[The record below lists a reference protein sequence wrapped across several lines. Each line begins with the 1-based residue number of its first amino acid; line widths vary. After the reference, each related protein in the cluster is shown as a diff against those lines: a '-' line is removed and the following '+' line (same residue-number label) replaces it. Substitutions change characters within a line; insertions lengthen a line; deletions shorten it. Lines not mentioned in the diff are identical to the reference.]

1 MKQKN
6 KKAYDLELIDTPMT
20 NNSGLVT
27 LLNEEVIVS
36 SRTYIINIDDDV
48 KEPYQYRIIS
58 ETLAGMTE
66 NDIAY
71 WNINTHGG
79 DLYTTVMLIDD
90 IAECAGQNLGKVV
103 HGSSAGSILG
113 CVLDDCVVVPFG
125 EMFLHEVQSHHFGGT
140 SNQEKQLSFLRKQQ
154 DKIYKYVYKDFLTD
168 GEIERLCKGEE
179 FYLDAEDCNARFE
192 KRRLLWAQETCK
204 IEDKE
209 KEVGEDE

>member
-1 MKQKN
+1 MKKTFNEDYEVEQYKE
-6 KKAYDLELIDTPMT
+6 DD
-20 NNSGLVT
+20 LVT
-27 LLNEEVIVS
+27 VLSEKVYKK
-36 SRTYIINIDDDV
+36 YIINIDDDV

-66 NDIAY
+66 NDTAY

-79 DLYTTVMLIDD
+79 DLYTTVMLMDD

-168 GEIERLCKGEE
+168 EEIERLCKGEE
-179 FYLDAEDCNARFE
+179 FYLDAEDCNDRFE
-192 KRRLLWAQETCK
+192 KRRLLWTAQGKCEA
-204 IEDKE
+204 EDGE
-209 KEVGEDE
+209 KEIVKEVEGVGEDE

>member
-1 MKQKN
+1 MKKKVNNNEEFIEFPFAMPNN
-6 KKAYDLELIDTPMT
+6 K
-20 NNSGLVT
+20 GLVH
-27 LLNEEVIVS
+27 LFEDVVYHQ
-36 SRTYIINIDDDV
+36 RTYIINIDDDV
-48 KEPYQYRIIS
+48 TEPFQYREIS
-58 ETLAGMTE
+58 ETLAQMTE
-66 NDIAY
+66 NDIAF
-71 WNINTHGG
+71 WNINTYGG
-79 DLYTTVMLIDD
+79 DLYTTVMLMDD
-90 IAECAGQNLGKVV
+90 IEQCNGKNIGKVV

-113 CVLDDCVVVPFG
+113 CVMDECGVVPFG

-140 SNQEKQLSFLRKQQ
+140 SYQEKQLSFLRKQQ

-168 GEIERLCKGEE
+168 EEIERLCKGEE